1 MGSEHA
7 DNVRRCSKIS
17 KTGNDAGWNRGK
29 GQLRVEEADGQ
40 QLEPRTLSEE
50 LEQLLSVGHTLER

>member
-17 KTGNDAGWNRGK
+17 KMGNNAGWNRGK
-29 GQLRVEEADGQ
+29 GRLEEADGQ

-50 LEQLLSVGHTLER
+50 LEQLLSVVHILER

>member
-29 GQLRVEEADGQ
+29 GQLLVEGADGQ

-50 LEQLLSVGHTLER
+50 LEQLLSVHILDR